1 MISCKIVNT
10 DWGHVMK
17 VPLTGVGTIFGVTIS
32 VDKLSLPQY
41 EVNLLEMLST
51 ETGVNRFIDFVNE
64 QLPEVEL
71 KIKEEFV
78 SEFKLFVKR
87 KRGDI
92 VPIF

>member
-64 QLPEVEL
+64 QLPDVEL

-87 KRGDI
+87 KRSDI

>member
-1 MISCKIVNT
+1 
-10 DWGHVMK
+10 MK

-51 ETGVNRFIDFVNE
+51 ETGVNRFIDFVNK
-64 QLPEVEL
+64 QLPDVEL

>member
-17 VPLTGVGTIFGVTIS
+17 VPLTGVGTIFGVTVTI
-32 VDKLSLPQY
+32 DKLALPQY

-64 QLPEVEL
+64 HLPDAEL

-78 SEFKLFVKR
+78 AEFKLFVKR

-92 VPIF
+92 IPIF

>member
-41 EVNLLEMLST
+41 EVNLLEMMST

-64 QLPEVEL
+64 QLPDVEL

-78 SEFKLFVKR
+78 AEFKSFVKR

>member
-64 QLPEVEL
+64 QLPDVEL

>member
-1 MISCKIVNT
+1 
-10 DWGHVMK
+10 MK